1 MIKQM
6 IGLSLGLWV
15 LTAAAAPEPAL
26 APEMQEYKCHI
37 TMAKADK
44 VVFYRWKVK
53 DVNLSIAS
61 LPGKRITDADGKKS
75 FINDVVEC
83 VPLSQDFTS
92 EQSKQLDKI
101 TLR

>member
-6 IGLSLGLWV
+6 IGLGLGLCALSV
-15 LTAAAAPEPAL
+15 GAAPTLETF
-26 APEMQEYKCHI
+26 QEYKCHI

-53 DVNLSIAS
+53 EVPMHIAGM
-61 LPGKRITDADGKKS
+61 PGKQLTGSDGKKY
-75 FINDVVEC
+75 FIKDVVEC
-83 VPLSQDFTS
+83 VPLSQDFTT
-92 EQSKQLDKI
+92 EESKQLDKV